1 MELVSLKVTVFTIN
15 SKVLSILKAKNFGA
29 HFQIG
34 FINRTQY
41 QPHQNILVYNSRQ
54 KLYYLYMST
63 DISVG
68 GTIET
73 FILIKSKQ
81 PAATF
86 RPSSLLL

>member
-34 FINRTQY
+34 FISRTQY
-41 QPHQNILVYNSRQ
+41 QHQQNILVYNSRQ
-54 KLYYLYMST
+54 KLYVST

-73 FILIKSKQ
+73 TCTNEI
-81 PAATF
+81 
-86 RPSSLLL
+86 